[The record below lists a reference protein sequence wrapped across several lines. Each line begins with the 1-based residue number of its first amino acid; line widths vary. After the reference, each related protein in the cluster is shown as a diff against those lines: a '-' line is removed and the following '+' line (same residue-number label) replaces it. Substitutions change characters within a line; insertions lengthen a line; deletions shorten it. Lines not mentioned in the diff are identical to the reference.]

1 MQADDIGDSGYSHEN
16 VYHCVCLITYEIV
29 QIDKH
34 ESAFGL
40 SILQRPVYYKCP
52 KAYVIMSRY
61 PFYELYV
68 HVLSEVMGI
77 FKLEVIQRSKQL
89 LTKDGEVN
97 AVSIAQ
103 QVESDIV
110 ATMGIPI
117 MLPSAA
123 KFLDLLFGI
132 NLYDAARRADNQF
145 VINNGM
151 CRLSQRLP
159 HSPVEL
165 QKKAL
170 MWHMPVLLSLL
181 EKADPA
187 KQILNILANLIL
199 EKSIIVVGKSSE
211 DPD

>member
-132 NLYDAARRADNQF
+132 NLYDAARRADN
-145 VINNGM
+145 
-151 CRLSQRLP
+151 
-159 HSPVEL
+159 
-165 QKKAL
+165 
-170 MWHMPVLLSLL
+170 
-181 EKADPA
+181 
-187 KQILNILANLIL
+187 
-199 EKSIIVVGKSSE
+199 
-211 DPD
+211 